1 MNVLIIGAG
10 AVGIGVGASLAYGGI
25 GVDFIARGETKDSIT
40 ANGISRKGSV
50 KNIDISSQIVGCFD
64 KYGELAEGK
73 YDFVI
78 IATKTIANEDVSS
91 ELARYKTC
99 MKENCKLIFM
109 QNGIGYENAF
119 LEYFDESYIYHSR
132 VITGF
137 VKSADNVSEVTVHQA
152 PILLGSIYGNDN
164 SILAPLVE
172 ALNSSGLSSE
182 VSDNIEMDLWAKLIY
197 NTTLNPLGAVLGM
210 SYGELADSE
219 YAHAIM
225 DTMIEETFEIIKAV
239 GASTYWQDADAYRE
253 ELFEKLIP
261 ETYEHRSSTLQ
272 DIEKKKKTEID
283 TLTGSLLAL
292 ASENN
297 VPAPVHSM
305 IYWLVKAL
313 EEKF

>member
-10 AVGIGVGASLAYGGI
+10 AVGIGVGVSLVYGGI
-25 GVDFIARGETKDSIT
+25 SVDFIARGETKSAIA
-40 ANGISRKGSV
+40 ANGISRRGSV
-50 KNIDISSQIVGCFD
+50 KNIDISPQIVGCFD
-64 KYGELAEGK
+64 SCENLPENK
-73 YDFVI
+73 YDFVV
-78 IATKTIANEDVSS
+78 IATKTTANEDISS
-91 ELARYKTC
+91 ELAQNRKC
-99 MKENCKLIFM
+99 MKESCKIIFM
-109 QNGIGYENAF
+109 QNGIGYENSF

-137 VKSADNVSEVTVHQA
+137 VKSANNVSEVTIHQA
-152 PILLGSIYGNDN
+152 PVLLGSIYGNDN
-164 SILAPLVE
+164 SILAPLVD
-172 ALNSSGLSSE
+172 ALDSSGLSAE
-182 VSDNIEMDLWAKLIY
+182 ISDNIEMDLWAKLIY

-225 DTMIEETFEIIKAV
+225 DTMIEETFAIIKAI
-239 GASTYWQDADAYRE
+239 GANTYWKDADEYRE
-253 ELFEKLIP
+253 ELFNNLIP

-283 TLTGSLLAL
+283 TLTGSLLSL